1 MKLNVMGQHKKMF
14 GKFNFSVSAVLYTHN
29 KLYNFLLKTGYQKN
43 YYITQIIDLINKYL
57 QLVF

>member
-1 MKLNVMGQHKKMF
+1 MGQHKKMF